1 MDRSREADI
10 EQLKARLFDMSAPY
24 FMRCVMGRSLLK
36 VQREMKDR
44 CITNMRQQL
53 IRATV
58 SNDENMV
65 EQISYRI
72 KQYQRG

>member
-10 EQLKARLFDMSAPY
+10 EQLKARLFDMSVPY

-44 CITNMRQQL
+44 NIANMRQQL
-53 IRATV
+53 IRATIN
-58 SNDENMV
+58 NDEKMV
-65 EQISYRI
+65 EQIGYRI